1 MERFDSQP
9 PKQPSWDQMDLHKF
23 YFPKF
28 NPDRLL
34 YGEYVFMYFHHITH
48 QASDILRAIMGIASS
63 QAGNEPSK
71 TIFHPREDQ
80 IGLQLSADTA
90 QAILPTKRMCF
101 GSKVRSL
108 PSYFKI
114 WMKLMF
120 NNLTQARTGEQLE
133 FSVTSIFKAF
143 GDVYVKV
150 RRESNG
156 IPYALYQ
163 YKVCFSLIH
172 SIAMTR
178 STKWW
183 TDCSRRSTSNHSR
196 PRSTYWRSPLSG

>member
-1 MERFDSQP
+1 MHFLSLLPFSISFFATCLFATCHLPALRYVLFTPSHYPNLSAPHSSTSFSPLTSHFVKQSSTWPRSQEFLQEMERFDSQP

-34 YGEYVFMYFHHITH
+34 YGEYVFMHFHHITH

-71 TIFHPREDQ
+71 TICHPREDQ

-114 WMKLMF
+114 
-120 NNLTQARTGEQLE
+120 
-133 FSVTSIFKAF
+133 
-143 GDVYVKV
+143 
-150 RRESNG
+150 
-156 IPYALYQ
+156 
-163 YKVCFSLIH
+163 
-172 SIAMTR
+172 
-178 STKWW
+178 
-183 TDCSRRSTSNHSR
+183 
-196 PRSTYWRSPLSG
+196 